1 MKEVFEF
8 VFPGLMLMWVCF
20 IASGVFADIFE
31 EYGANTISRLITSG
45 VTLRQILLSK
55 MLRCCIVCWICELL
69 LILFTALVFGVG
81 WRNPLLLFVIL
92 TSFNVFLMGLLSLI
106 YGYARSTEMAN
117 AIVVFAFLIAAVL
130 GGSFIPFRELPKG
143 LQAVGQWTMIRMAN
157 YGIESL
163 FQSRPI
169 WESLRPSLYL
179 ALAGMTLAAIGTTVL
194 RRRFESGRVA

>member
-20 IASGVFADIFE
+20 IANGVFADIFD
-31 EYGANTISRLITSG
+31 EYKSHTISRLISSG
-45 VTLRQILLSK
+45 VTLWQVLLSK
-55 MLRCCIVCWICELL
+55 MLRGLVVCWICELL
-69 LILFTALVFGVG
+69 LILFTAIVFDVG
-81 WRNPLLLFVIL
+81 WRNPVMLLVIL
-92 TSFNVFLMGLLSLI
+92 TSFNVFLMGLLSLV

-117 AIVVFAFLIAAVL
+117 AIIVFVFLLAAVL
-130 GGSFIPFRELPKG
+130 GGSFMPFNELPKA
-143 LQAVGQWTMIRMAN
+143 LQAVGRWTMIRIAN

-163 FQSRPI
+163 FQSRPV

-179 ALAGMTLAAIGTTVL
+179 AVAGVVLAAVGTAVL